1 MVIVEIFTSN
11 KNYSAKLKFT
21 VPGEILAFF
30 YTFLKNMIKLE
41 SKKFQ
46 PGGIEMIFAELRKK
60 SQITIPKDI
69 VVKLGLKE
77 GDLLEIEER
86 DGQINIIPVKI
97 YPKKYI
103 QELKEE
109 IKEIK
114 YKIESGE
121 QAVFETVDEMFKYL
135 DDSED

>member
-1 MVIVEIFTSN
+1 
-11 KNYSAKLKFT
+11 
-21 VPGEILAFF
+21 
-30 YTFLKNMIKLE
+30 
-41 SKKFQ
+41 
-46 PGGIEMIFAELRKK
+46 MIFAELRKK

-135 DDSED
+135 DDSEEQKG

>member
-1 MVIVEIFTSN
+1 
-11 KNYSAKLKFT
+11 
-21 VPGEILAFF
+21 
-30 YTFLKNMIKLE
+30 
-41 SKKFQ
+41 
-46 PGGIEMIFAELRKK
+46 MIFAELRKK

-121 QAVFETVDEMFKYL
+121 QVVFETVDEMFKYL
-135 DDSED
+135 DDSEEQKG